1 MNVLIDDLKKEIINY
16 NKKIEEIERQ
26 IALLESQEADYKIE
40 VGDVFLHIDSTH
52 DCFHIIRIKMDSYR
66 DITRNNS
73 IVYGVEIISS
83 NTEYGSPTIRNTAMY
98 RDDIRS
104 IYKRIDPEHYN
115 NVLRL
120 FNEYKSERT
129 DLNVKYHK
137 QMTEIIKEDLQ

>member
-1 MNVLIDDLKKEIINY
+1 MNVLIDELKEEIIRY
-16 NKKIEEIERQ
+16 NNKIEEAERQ

-52 DCFHIIRIKMDSYR
+52 DCFHIMRIKMDSYR

-83 NTEYGSPTIRNTAMY
+83 NTEYESPTIRNSAMY

-137 QMTEIIKEDLQ
+137 QMTEIIKENIQ

>member
-137 QMTEIIKEDLQ
+137 LMTEIIKENIQ